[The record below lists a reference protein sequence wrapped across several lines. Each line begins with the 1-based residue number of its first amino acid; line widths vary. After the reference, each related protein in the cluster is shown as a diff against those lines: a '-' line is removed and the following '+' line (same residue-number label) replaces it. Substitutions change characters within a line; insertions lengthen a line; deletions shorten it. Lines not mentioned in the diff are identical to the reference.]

1 MVRAGV
7 RGPGQ
12 VFRGSGQVFR
22 GSGLV
27 FRGPGLVFRGSGQVF
42 TGSGQ
47 VQAVFTRPP
56 DGCERRSAIGSEV
69 RLKAA
74 HIPLYVICLDHT
86 HLLSGS
92 YSSTVWITHIFCLDH
107 TRLLA

>member
-1 MVRAGV
+1 MF
-7 RGPGQ
+7 RGSGK
-12 VFRGSGQVFR
+12 VIRGSGQVFR
-22 GSGLV
+22 
-27 FRGPGLVFRGSGQVF
+27 
-42 TGSGQ
+42 GSGQ

-56 DGCERRSAIGSEV
+56 DGCEQRSAIGSEV

-86 HLLSGS
+86 RLLSGPC
-92 YSSTVWITHIFCLDH
+92 SSTVWITHIFCLDH